1 VSSEHNKSI
10 KNRFQIL
17 LIDDNPADSHLFET
31 ALREVSARAILYW
44 VATGEEALEYI
55 AQQGR
60 FQNAGEVDIIVLDL
74 NLPGLSGFE
83 VLTKLRQNAA
93 SRHKPV
99 IVLSSSRA
107 QSDIKQAYVMGANS
121 YVLKAMSFET
131 YLERVERLVKY
142 WFDTVELPN
151 Q

>member
-1 VSSEHNKSI
+1 MSSEHNKSI